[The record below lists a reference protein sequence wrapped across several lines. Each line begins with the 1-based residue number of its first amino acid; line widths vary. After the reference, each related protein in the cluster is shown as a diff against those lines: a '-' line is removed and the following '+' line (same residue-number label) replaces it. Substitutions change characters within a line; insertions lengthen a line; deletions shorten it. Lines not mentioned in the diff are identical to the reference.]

1 MNFNRAQA
9 YMVGSPYVHP
19 NLFAPHVDSASKP
32 PGTSSSSIQQPQS
45 PPLGSDTALNKSPSI
60 SSSSQNNG
68 PAAGA
73 STSSLSSA
81 ATPDYVAKPLARV
94 NDRTYFRDPDNPYPL
109 PCDLAEIHRQS
120 LRTMTLIRVFGS
132 PFCAPQLKNQRPKKV
147 LEIACGSGLWSHAC
161 HDYFLEHGGSA
172 KPSSKNNQN
181 ANKNNSNKNATAE
194 SSAPSFTGL
203 DIVSIAPNLRR
214 KGVNWQFVRHDIRKS
229 SLPFPSDHFDFVF
242 IKDAGLCQSATAQQV
257 DLLSEPL
264 RVLKRGG
271 ILEVWDS
278 DHVFRAL
285 LPNPT
290 PPPKL
295 SEKDQNHAESTAT
308 YTISSA
314 TPFAAAQNKYL
325 LDYNSWIEKAFE
337 KRKLTPMPCATI
349 GLSFTTEADAFQSA
363 GSRRIAIPLCGE
375 VRWEQTGKRKKLNA
389 DQLALRQTALTTI
402 IQMIEGMEPM
412 LREASGKSRD
422 EWDRWWAAM
431 TTDLLQKNGLA
442 NGECLEVG
450 AWWGQKK

>member
-1 MNFNRAQA
+1 MSSSST
-9 YMVGSPYVHP
+9 YMAGAPYVHP
-19 NLFAPHVDSASKP
+19 SLFAAHLESFANERHAAS
-32 PGTSSSSIQQPQS
+32 
-45 PPLGSDTALNKSPSI
+45 TANNTKITYPV
-60 SSSSQNNG
+60 SSSSQNSSNNNG
-68 PAAGA
+68 PGA
-73 STSSLSSA
+73 TASNSSLPSA
-81 ATPDYVAKPLARV
+81 ALDYIVNPFTRI

-120 LRTMTLIRVFGS
+120 LRTMTLIRVFGT
-132 PFCAPQLKNQRPKKV
+132 PFCAPQLENQPSKKV

-161 HDYFLEHGGSA
+161 HDYFLERDGSE
-172 KPSSKNNQN
+172 SSQ
-181 ANKNNSNKNATAE
+181 NKNNDNSNNNIERVTA
-194 SSAPSFTGL
+194 SFTGL
-203 DIVSIAPNLRR
+203 DIVPIAPNLRR
-214 KGVNWQFVRHDIRKS
+214 KGVDWNFVRHDMRKS
-229 SLPFPSDHFDFVF
+229 SLPFPSEHFDFVF

-257 DLLSEPL
+257 DLLGEPL

-295 SEKDQNHAESTAT
+295 SEKDRNHADNTAT
-308 YTISSA
+308 YTVSPA

-325 LDYNSWIEKAFE
+325 LDYNSWVEKAFE

-349 GLSFTTEADAFQSA
+349 GLSFTAEADAFQSV
-363 GSRRIAIPLCGE
+363 GSRRIAIPLGGE
-375 VRWEQTGKRKKLNA
+375 VRWEQTGKRNKLNA
-389 DQLALRQTALTTI
+389 DQLALRQTALITI
-402 IQMIEGMEPM
+402 IQMIEGMEPI

-431 TTDLLQKNGLA
+431 TTDLLHKNGLA

-450 AWWGQKK
+450 AWWGQKR